1 MVLAWGSG
9 EASGFTSTVL
19 LISETPHQKILRA
32 KKTPKTPTQKFLRPT
47 QDTINTQLHTREI
60 AYYMKR
66 KTLIATGIL
75 LLTVVVGLYAC
86 EQLEKPAADGYYF
99 GEPQYV
105 NANVSVQIV
114 TYTEKD
120 FIEEVR
126 KRKLPKEVM
135 AFTELFSNDQQ
146 RCRIHIVRPTEK
158 YSPEMVGHE
167 FLHCVYGQ
175 WHTSNEDFE

>member
-19 LISETPHQKILRA
+19 LISETPHQKILWA
-32 KKTPKTPTQKFLRPT
+32 KKNSQNP
-47 QDTINTQLHTREI
+47 DTKIFAANTGHHKYSREI
-60 AYYMKR
+60 AYYMNR
-66 KTLIATGIL
+66 KSLIATGIL
-75 LLTVVVGLYAC
+75 LLTVVGGLYAC

-105 NANVSVQIV
+105 NTNVSVQIV

-126 KRKLPKEVM
+126 KRRLPKEVM